1 MKISDAEKQGRLAF
15 ALDEDKR
22 RQFKNELMQEK
33 EAMTNSRKRQIELI
47 GRSKLMREREIQA
60 QIAANG
66 NVSEQVARSNMFR
79 GFWLALFLILPVTGE
94 LVFTKSAVQP
104 FNLGIL
110 MTTVIAATI
119 IYLSLKGMD
128 LYLSCIRRN
137 AKNFETVVLV
147 IACISL
153 ISLFALLFFSVA
165 IRENFYQLN
174 ALTGLDT
181 SPENTVK
188 RAEEFYQNNGG
199 SFGWLMLTLA
209 MASIFL
215 GGLSYHL
222 AKNLISGSIP
232 LLGDYKKL
240 RKLRDEMLRASQEL
254 CELDSQLARFSAEF
268 DAGLMKAQIENE
280 RKTNG
285 KRKFVNQ
292 SRLQAMAASLGRI
305 LISPITLII
314 MALIL
319 FLTLKGVS
327 FGAEYVMLFDI
338 SRSEEVKYYS
348 GKITAFEKNKEAGGH
363 FIKHQLV
370 PGDYLQVFGITE
382 DSFSRP
388 YGILECNISKNKGAL
403 GEVTA
408 REKIAL
414 AKKWNQLDLKATAKA
429 TDLFGA
435 IHLAALSFS
444 SIAKD
449 RHLII
454 YSDMRQ
460 CAHSIDIERPKI
472 VDADAVLKRVE
483 QLGLI
488 PQLKAVKVSC
498 LGVHSAGK
506 SPAYWLSLKKFWEG
520 YFQKAQANL
529 ITFSMERRIHN
540 E

>member
-33 EAMTNSRKRQIELI
+33 EAMINSRKRQIELI

-305 LISPITLII
+305 LISPITLLI

-363 FIKHQLV
+363 FIKHQLA
-370 PGDYLQVFGITE
+370 PGDYLQVLGITE

-388 YGILECNISKNKGAL
+388 YSILECNISKNKGAL